1 MMNKD
6 NLFTPVDGVIVEI
19 EKTSNKAGLEI
30 PDEASQ
36 KNEGVII
43 SDNIYF
49 SPAFLKEK
57 IESEKLFDKEDLV
70 TLEEVF
76 AKGKTV
82 KFTEGFSLGKS
93 IYYVR
98 LDKIIGIY

>member
-6 NLFTPVDGVIVEI
+6 NLFTPIDGVIVEI

-36 KNEGVII
+36 KNEGTII
-43 SDNIYF
+43 SGTIGMSDKVR
-49 SPAFLKEK
+49 KEFK
-57 IESEKLFDKEDLV
+57 DVGEGSLYE
-70 TLEEVF
+70 
-76 AKGKTV
+76 KGKRI
-82 KFTEGFSLGKS
+82 KFTEGFNLKDNL
-93 IYYVR
+93 YYVR

>member
-1 MMNKD
+1 MTNKD
-6 NLFTPVDGVIVEI
+6 DLFTPVDGVIVEI

-36 KNEGVII
+36 KNEGIII
-43 SDNIYF
+43 S
-49 SPAFLKEK
+49 EK
-57 IESEKLFDKEDLV
+57 IGMTAKVRKEFENISKGSLFE
-70 TLEEVF
+70 
-76 AKGKTV
+76 KGKTV